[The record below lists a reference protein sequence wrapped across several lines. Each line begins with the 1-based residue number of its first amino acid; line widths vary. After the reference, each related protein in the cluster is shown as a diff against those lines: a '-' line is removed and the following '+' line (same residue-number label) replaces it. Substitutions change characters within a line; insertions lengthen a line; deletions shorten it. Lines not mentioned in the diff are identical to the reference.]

1 MPPLDPKEE
10 AIVAAYIRNGGDQ
23 SKAWRSCHPESKASL
38 KTINEKA
45 SRFFA
50 QGKVRARIVEL
61 QAQVAAQSVTA
72 AALTLDAHMEMLR
85 ELRDKADQ
93 RGQTSAAIRAEE
105 LRGQL
110 RRFYVKQV
118 ETGDAGEFERM
129 SIEEL
134 REYVYGQ
141 GKILA
146 TLDEKLPPKGPKGP
160 VKH

>member
-1 MPPLDPKEE
+1 MAKMRPTVRRTHAREAWLVSFKSDRGRSANPL
-10 AIVAAYIRNGGDQ
+10 
-23 SKAWRSCHPESKASL
+23 
-38 KTINEKA
+38 
-45 SRFFA
+45 FA
-50 QGKVRARIVEL
+50 VDFAPGKVRARIVEL
-61 QAQVAAQSVTA
+61 QAQVAEQS
-72 AALTLDAHMEMLR
+72 
-85 ELRDKADQ
+85 DQ